1 MLRANGFALFRGP
14 HSSRLAEEGAARVQR
29 FGSRE
34 LLQQVHDVD
43 SRAVVTASR
52 LGGENSLPVV
62 QGFVS
67 GGSFRDGEPHSGE
80 FAFLARSGESFVA
93 GRDAL
98 GTRPL
103 YSNGG
108 GSIVASDHRYFP
120 PGDRP
125 VLLARGASL
134 HVGSM
139 KTASVRTIGAVEA
152 GTFEESA
159 SRLAKALDE
168 AVSRR
173 VESCKK
179 VAVSFSGGLDS
190 SLVALL
196 ASRHCQV
203 VLCSAFVASSRDHSA
218 VSRAAAL
225 LDLDEVGVEVSAS
238 AVNEELRSMS
248 LPFEATPMD
257 KALWALYSTTA
268 RSAAAQGAGLMLLG
282 QLADELFGG
291 YMKYSIAA
299 RKDEGLAES
308 MMEADIADSAER
320 AFVRDEAACSRFVEP
335 RLPFADEAV
344 VSLAK
349 GMPLSYKISAE
360 QRKAVLRAAAAL
372 LGLPEELV
380 NAPKKAAQYSSG
392 IGKLVS

>member
-14 HSSRLAEEGAARVQR
+14 DASRLAEDGAARVQR
-29 FGSRE
+29 FGRRE
-34 LLQQVHDVD
+34 MLQLTEKVD
-43 SRAVVTASR
+43 GRVVVTANL
-52 LGGENSLPVV
+52 LGGEDTLPVV

-80 FAFLARSGESFVA
+80 FAFLARSGQSFVV

-103 YSNGG
+103 YSNES
-108 GSIVASDHRYFP
+108 GSVVASDHRYFP
-120 PGDRP
+120 SGDRP
-125 VLLARGASL
+125 VLLARGESL
-134 HVGSM
+134 LVGSM
-139 KTASVRTIGAVEA
+139 KTKGVRTLGAEEA
-152 GTFEESA
+152 GTFAESA
-159 SRLAKALDE
+159 SRLAKVLDE

-173 VESCKK
+173 VEPCKR

-190 SLVALL
+190 SLIALL
-196 ASRHCQV
+196 ASRHCEV
-203 VLCSAFVASSRDHSA
+203 ILCSAFVGSSRDQSA
-218 VSRAAAL
+218 VSGAAAL
-225 LDLDEVGVEVSAS
+225 LDLDDFGVEVGTA
-238 AVNEELRSMS
+238 AVEEELRSMS

-268 RSAAAQGAGLMLLG
+268 RSAAAEGAELMLLG

-299 RKDEGLAES
+299 KKAEGLAES
-308 MMEADIADSAER
+308 MMEADIANSAER

-335 RLPFADEAV
+335 RFPFADEAV
-344 VSLAK
+344 VSLAR
-349 GMPLSYKISAE
+349 GMPLSYKISAQ
-360 QRKAVLRAAAAL
+360 QRKAVLRAAATQ